1 MMKKVWQKVIV
12 HVDMDAF
19 FASIEQL
26 LNPEWRGK
34 PVIVGADPKDG
45 LGRGVVS
52 AASYEARK
60 YGVHSAMPIS
70 QAFRLCPHGIYAK
83 PHGGVYKDYSRRI
96 FSILNLFSPRME
108 AISIDEAFLDMT
120 GNLHFYQDVDSIG
133 HQIKVRIKQETSL
146 IASIGIAPNKSLAK
160 IASDFQ
166 KPDGLTIIFPD
177 KVQKFLDPL
186 PITKLWGIGQKT
198 SGQLDKMG
206 IRTVRELRQ
215 YPPDVIEKKF
225 GKQGLHIIKMAK
237 GQDDRE
243 VFPEDEAKSV
253 SNEITFSK
261 DCDDYEF
268 IRNTIF
274 SLSEKV
280 GGRLRRSNSRGST
293 INIKIRFSNFKT
305 YNRSHTLENSTNLT
319 EEIFQ
324 AAEFMLSEFN
334 PLDDAVRLVGVG
346 VSNLMNEKPFQL
358 SFWESDKEKKVKVE
372 KVMDKIQDK
381 YGKGIISHAES
392 IGSKNLKNKDHD

>member
-1 MMKKVWQKVIV
+1 MSKKWQKVIV

-19 FASIEQL
+19 FASVEQL
-26 LNPEWRGK
+26 LNPEWKGK
-34 PVIVGADPKDG
+34 PVIVGADPKEG
-45 LGRGVVS
+45 RGRGVVS

-70 QAFRLCPHGIYAK
+70 QAFRLCPRGIFSK
-83 PHGGVYKDYSRRI
+83 PHGGVYRDYSQRI
-96 FSILNLFSPRME
+96 FSILNQFSPRIE

-120 GNLHFYQDVDSIG
+120 GNLHLFQDIRSIG
-133 HQIKVRIKQETSL
+133 HKIKLKIKEGTSL

-166 KPDGLTIIFPD
+166 KPDGLTIIYPD
-177 KVQKFLDPL
+177 KVQEFLDPL

-198 SGQLDKMG
+198 AVQLDKIG
-206 IRTVRELRQ
+206 IKTVRELRQ
-215 YPPDVIEKKF
+215 YPPDILKKKF

-243 VFPEDEAKSV
+243 VFPEDEVKSV
-253 SNEITFSK
+253 SNEITFNK
-261 DCDDYEF
+261 DCEDYEY

-280 GGRLRRSNSRGST
+280 GGRLRRSKIKGST
-293 INIKIRFSNFKT
+293 VNIKIRFSDFKT
-305 YNRSHTLENSTNLT
+305 NNRSHTLENATNLT

-324 AAEFMLSEFN
+324 AAEFMLSEFD
-334 PLDDAVRLVGVG
+334 PLNSAVRLVGVG
-346 VSNLMNEKPFQL
+346 VSNLVNEKNSQL

-372 KVMDKIQDK
+372 RVMDKIQDK
-381 YGKGIISHAES
+381 FGKGVISHAES
-392 IGSKNLKNKDHD
+392 IRSKDLKNRSRD